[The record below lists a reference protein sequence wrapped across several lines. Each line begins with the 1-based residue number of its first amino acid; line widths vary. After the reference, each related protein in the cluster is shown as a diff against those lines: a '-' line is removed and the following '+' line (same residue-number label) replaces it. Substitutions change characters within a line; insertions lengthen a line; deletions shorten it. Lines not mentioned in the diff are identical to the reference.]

1 MAKVLTDSQ
10 NYTNIANNIRAI
22 TDSEE
27 LFKPAEMTT
36 ELTSIKQEIDE
47 QTELIEQIL
56 AILEEKAG

>member
-10 NYTNIANNIRAI
+10 NYTNIANATRAI
-22 TDSEE
+22 TGSEG
-27 LFKPAEMTT
+27 LLKPAEMTT

-56 AILEEKAG
+56 AILEEKTG

>member
-10 NYTNIANNIRAI
+10 NYTNIANNIRTI
-22 TDSEE
+22 TGSEE
-27 LFKPAEMTT
+27 LLKPAEMTT

>member
-1 MAKVLTDSQ
+1 MAKVLTDDIH
-10 NYTNIANNIRAI
+10 YTNIANAIRAI